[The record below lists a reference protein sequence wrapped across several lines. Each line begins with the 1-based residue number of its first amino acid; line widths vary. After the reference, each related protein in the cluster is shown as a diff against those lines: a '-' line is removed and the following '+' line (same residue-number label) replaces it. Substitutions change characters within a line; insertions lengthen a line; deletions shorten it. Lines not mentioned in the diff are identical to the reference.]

1 MIIRRAESND
11 SDEWLRMRTALW
23 PDCSEGKHRT
33 EMADILADETGLSV
47 FAAAEPSGSLCG
59 FVEVSLRQS
68 AEGCGTRPVGYIE
81 GWFVDPD
88 YRNQG
93 VGRSLVVAAE
103 TWALEKG
110 CQEMAS
116 DCLID
121 NGVSL
126 AVHLVLGYEEVERLI
141 HFRKTL
147 NK

>member
-1 MIIRRAESND
+1 MIIRRAELND

-33 EMADILADETGLSV
+33 EMADFLANETGLAV
-47 FAAAEPSGSLCG
+47 FAAAELSGCLCG

-81 GWFVDPD
+81 GWFVDLD
-88 YRNQG
+88 SRRQG
-93 VGRSLVVAAE
+93 IGRRLVVSAE
-103 TWALEKG
+103 TWAFEKG

-116 DCLID
+116 DCSID
-121 NGVSL
+121 NVVSL
-126 AVHLVLGYEEVERLI
+126 TAHLVLDYEEVERLI

>member
-1 MIIRRAESND
+1 MIIRRAELND

-23 PDCSEGKHRT
+23 PDCSDGKHRT
-33 EMADILADETGLSV
+33 EMEDILANETGLAV
-47 FAAAEPSGSLCG
+47 FVAAEPSGCLCG

-68 AEGCGTRPVGYIE
+68 VEGCGTRPVGYIE

-88 YRNQG
+88 WRRQG
-93 VGRSLVVAAE
+93 IGRSLAVSAE
-103 TWALEKG
+103 AWALDKG

-116 DCLID
+116 DCSID

-126 AVHLVLGYEEVERLI
+126 VVHLLLGYEEVERLI

-147 NK
+147 NI

>member
-11 SDEWLRMRTALW
+11 SDEWLRTRTALW

-33 EMADILADETGLSV
+33 EMEDILANETGLAV
-47 FAAAEPSGSLCG
+47 FAAAESSGCLCG

-88 YRNQG
+88 SRRQG
-93 VGRSLVVAAE
+93 IGRRLVVSAE
-103 TWALEKG
+103 TWAFEKG

-116 DCLID
+116 DCSID

-126 AVHLVLGYEEVERLI
+126 TAHLVLDYEEFERLI

>member
-1 MIIRRAESND
+1 MIIRRAESSD

-23 PDCSEGKHRT
+23 PDCSEGRHRT
-33 EMADILADETGLSV
+33 EMADFLANETGLAV
-47 FAAAEPSGSLCG
+47 FAAAEPSGCLCG

-68 AEGCGTRPVGYIE
+68 AEGCGTRPVGYIA

-88 YRNQG
+88 SRNQG

-116 DCLID
+116 DCSID
-121 NGVSL
+121 NGISL
-126 AVHLVLGYEEVERLI
+126 AVHMVLGYEEVERLI

>member
-1 MIIRRAESND
+1 
-11 SDEWLRMRTALW
+11 
-23 PDCSEGKHRT
+23 
-33 EMADILADETGLSV
+33 MADILTDETGLAV
-47 FAAAEPSGSLCG
+47 FVAADPSGCLCG

-103 TWALEKG
+103 TWALERG

-116 DCLID
+116 D
-121 NGVSL
+121 
-126 AVHLVLGYEEVERLI
+126 LVITTPKKVP
-141 HFRKTL
+141 RKR
-147 NK
+147 